1 MGIMRMVS
9 AIEVSWVSDLI
20 PKLKDQV
27 DIERLNSR
35 QQSIKLEDLEAEIR
49 MQPNPE
55 PKQAESGGEVAEV
68 LKEEKLK

>member
-1 MGIMRMVS
+1 MVS